1 MGEGN
6 ISFNIYY
13 LFIWNV
19 WHRVKNYKSH
29 KEDSKMV
36 LLLELL
42 DRDFNITLAN
52 ILKALVEELDNVID
66 RGILPEIKII

>member
-1 MGEGN
+1 
-6 ISFNIYY
+6 
-13 LFIWNV
+13 
-19 WHRVKNYKSH
+19 
-29 KEDSKMV
+29 MV

-42 DRDFNITLAN
+42 DRDFNITLVN